1 MSLLMDALKKAEQG
15 KHPAEPAATAP
26 APEPSADDGGSFPSL
41 DLAAPLPEPPAAP
54 SLAQEPPSAQA
65 AEPGSAPMELS
76 LEPAPRPAPP
86 KADFAAAA
94 PPARPESQ
102 PEPPKPEAKP
112 EAAASPPPR
121 PSPTPSRPAATPQQ
135 SARNV
140 FAAKTGAAGKRAA
153 LGPSRLIVIGVAA
166 AGLLSALGGGI
177 YLYRELN
184 PQPLVI
190 PLNPAPLPRPAP
202 QTPSPPQ
209 LPAEPANEAPPATE
223 SPAAPAPPPHREP
236 ASAEPAPPQDTA
248 AIRIQHGASTAQV
261 NPALSRAYQALLAG
275 DLNQAQEE
283 YRKILRGDRNS
294 RDALLGMAVIHERRG
309 DAETA
314 AGIYSRLLELDP
326 NDGTAQARLTAL
338 GASTDPV
345 RGESRL
351 KTLLAQ
357 QPDSD
362 TLRFAL
368 GNLYAAQARWPEA
381 QEAYFHA
388 FQKQPGNPDY
398 LYNLA
403 VSLDHLGQNKLA
415 LDYYRRALAA
425 AGRPHAFAAD
435 AVKTRI
441 GALEQALGQ
450 DSAAPRQ

>member
-1 MSLLMDALKKAEQG
+1 MDALKKAEQG

-54 SLAQEPPSAQA
+54 PAPSLAQEPPSAQA
-65 AEPGSAPMELS
+65 APMELS

-86 KADFAAAA
+86 KAGFAAAA
-94 PPARPESQ
+94 PPAPPESQ
-102 PEPPKPEAKP
+102 PEPPKPEPKS

-121 PSPTPSRPAATPQQ
+121 PSPTPSRPTATPQQ

-202 QTPSPPQ
+202 QTPSPQP
-209 LPAEPANEAPPATE
+209 LPAEPANEAPPAAESPAAE
-223 SPAAPAPPPHREP
+223 SPAAPAPPPHRKP

-248 AIRIQHGASTAQV
+248 AIRIQHGASTGQV

-338 GASTDPV
+338 GVSTDPV

-441 GALEQALGQ
+441 GALEQAVGQ
-450 DSAAPRQ
+450 DAAAPRQ

>member
-1 MSLLMDALKKAEQG
+1 
-15 KHPAEPAATAP
+15 
-26 APEPSADDGGSFPSL
+26 
-41 DLAAPLPEPPAAP
+41 
-54 SLAQEPPSAQA
+54 
-65 AEPGSAPMELS
+65 MELS
-76 LEPAPRPAPP
+76 LEPAPP
-86 KADFAAAA
+86 KAEFAEAA
-94 PPARPESQ
+94 PSVSPSPQ
-102 PEPPKPEAKP
+102 PEPPKPEPKP
-112 EAAASPPPR
+112 EAAAKPAA
-121 PSPTPSRPAATPQQ
+121 SPTPSRPAPTPQQ

-140 FAAKTGAAGKRAA
+140 FAAKAGATGKRAA
-153 LGPSRLIVIGVAA
+153 LAPSRLIVLGVAA
-166 AGLLSALGGGI
+166 VGLLSALGGGI

-184 PQPLVI
+184 PQPQVI
-190 PLNPAPLPRPAP
+190 PLTPAPVPRPAP
-202 QTPSPPQ
+202 QTPTPPPQ
-209 LPAEPANEAPPATE
+209 ALPVAAANEAPPATE
-223 SPAAPAPPPHREP
+223 APVPPAPPPRREAP
-236 ASAEPAPPQDTA
+236 PAEPAIPQESA
-248 AIRIQHGASTAQV
+248 AIRIQRGASTGQV
-261 NPALSRAYQALLAG
+261 NPSLSRAYQALLAG

-283 YRKILRGDRNS
+283 YRKILRSDRNN

-362 TLRFAL
+362 TLHFAL

-450 DSAAPRQ
+450 DAAAPRQ